1 MGGEKEE
8 TVEIEEDKDLMID
21 QVHMI
26 GPAPMIEQRVKIDP
40 IAETEVVEI
49 GKVEIKIE
57 IKIIEIKRKIQ
68 VLGIPQTCSVTFA
81 K

>member
-1 MGGEKEE
+1 MLE
-8 TVEIEEDKDLMID
+8 

-26 GPAPMIEQRVKIDP
+26 GPAPMIDQRVEIDP
-40 IAETEVVEI
+40 LVEIGKI

-57 IKIIEIKRKIQ
+57 IKIQEIKGKIQ
-68 VLGIPQTCSVTFA
+68 ILGIPQTCFVIFV